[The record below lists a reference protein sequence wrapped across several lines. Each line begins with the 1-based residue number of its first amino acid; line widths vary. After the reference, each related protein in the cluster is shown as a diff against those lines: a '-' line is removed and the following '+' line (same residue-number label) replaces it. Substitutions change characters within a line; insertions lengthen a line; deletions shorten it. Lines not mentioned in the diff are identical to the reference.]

1 MPRTIKKYS
10 LNFLQILY
18 LYIFNQKPEQPEN
31 KDNIGEVKEEQ
42 ADHQSEEL
50 SVSNVSTNYITPEG
64 HVTSE
69 CSTKLTGDVDV
80 DGRTIVVTCS
90 EENLENKDACE
101 ITSEKE
107 TDANQS
113 TDVEIPKTET
123 EGK

>member
-80 DGRTIVVTCS
+80 DGRTIAPLQ
-90 EENLENKDACE
+90 EN
-101 ITSEKE
+101 ISY
-107 TDANQS
+107 
-113 TDVEIPKTET
+113 IPTIRSSVFIFYFFYA
-123 EGK
+123 